1 MAETYGRPPG
11 SVQHPIMH
19 PRLSLPG
26 WLKRTTCS
34 GGSSDISGAGAGDT
48 VTAVAIGGVNQLQ
61 SATITYATSV
71 ANFARLICNDV
82 NTNPN
87 ATYWGTWNGVDK
99 ILWWPRAVQ
108 TAADTST
115 VDVTESGFTCTDVN
129 MNTAQAYVA
138 AAHTPSWNYGIDMFP
153 DTNMY
158 QFSFDFSGLGSLDT
172 NWTLASLQ
180 AFSLVLLPEDQVV
193 NAYIGPMGYNRCPSA
208 VETHLDVLGVMQG
221 HQTLFMQ
228 AAAATNCSYRARVY

>member
-1 MAETYGRPPG
+1 MSETYGRPPG
-11 SVQHPIMH
+11 NVMQPRNHA
-19 PRLSLPG
+19 RLSLPG

-48 VTAVAIGGVNQLQ
+48 VTAVAINSVNQLQ

-71 ANFARLICNDV
+71 ANFARLIINDV

-87 ATYWGTWNGVDK
+87 AAYWGTWNGTDK

-115 VDVTESGFTCTDVN
+115 VDVTESGFSCTDVN

-138 AAHTPSWNYGIDMFP
+138 ASHVPSWNYGIDALP
-153 DTNMY
+153 DTSMY
-158 QFSFDFSGLGSLDT
+158 NFAFDFSGLGSLDT
-172 NWTLASLQ
+172 NWSLTTAEGIELILQ
-180 AFSLVLLPEDQVV
+180 PEDQIV
-193 NAYIGPMGYNRCPSA
+193 NAYIGTMGYNRCLSA
-208 VETHLDVLGVMQG
+208 VETPLDVWGVMQG
-221 HQTLFMQ
+221 HVTMFMQ
-228 AAAATNCSYRARVY
+228 AAAATNLSYRVRVY